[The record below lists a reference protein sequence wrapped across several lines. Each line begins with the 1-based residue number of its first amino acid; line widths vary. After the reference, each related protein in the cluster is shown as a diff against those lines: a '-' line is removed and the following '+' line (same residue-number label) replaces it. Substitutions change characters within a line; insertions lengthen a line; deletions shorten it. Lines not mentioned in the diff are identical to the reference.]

1 MSYKIADIRLSQNGK
16 LSYQWARDHMAILDR
31 IKIKNEKKKP
41 LAGYRIGFCLH
52 ITKETSVLVMTA
64 KELGADVAL

>member
-1 MSYKIADIRLSQNGK
+1 
-16 LSYQWARDHMAILDR
+16 MAILDK

-52 ITKETSVLVMTA
+52 ITKETSVLVMTT
-64 KELGADVAL
+64 KELGADVALCSANPLSVQDDIAAFLSSE